1 MEMYSFAKAI
11 ERKGA
16 EYYRKLANETDLN
29 EIKGVFEHL
38 AVEEDNHYKIFEAME
53 CGNAT
58 GIEGTANSAIEK
70 AKNVFAAL
78 ARGVQVPVTLKD
90 SAAAYKKGLE
100 LENESIAYYR
110 KARETAPDASQKKII
125 DMIIEQERSHA
136 RLMKSM
142 IEFVNRPAQ
151 WLENAEWYH
160 LDTY

>member
-53 CGNAT
+53 CGNTT

-70 AKNVFAAL
+70 AKNVFATL
-78 ARGVQVPVTLKD
+78 ARGAQVPVTLKD
-90 SAAAYKKGLE
+90 SVAAYKKGLE
-100 LENESIAYYR
+100 LENESIVYYR